1 MPPRASVNPE
11 EVDRNVLYNE
21 PQPQGE
27 KSRSF
32 TTANFEMNRKSDS
45 LDRRKSD
52 KPLNL
57 APGTPNG
64 SRKSSFDTS
73 QQPLLSGEE
82 KQTSRMGQARNWRHW
97 SPKSPWAC
105 SLPTIATAILAITLL
120 LSIIHAFVTRQ
131 LDPKGCDMCWSR
143 PIYVKFNNFDTE
155 HTRFAS
161 KYSLYMLKEGDVDV
175 DEDPKVR

>member
-1 MPPRASVNPE
+1 MPPRASVNSE
-11 EVDRNVLYNE
+11 EVDRNALYNE
-21 PQPQGE
+21 PQPQGG

-57 APGTPNG
+57 APGIPNG
-64 SRKSSFDTS
+64 PRKSSFDTS

-105 SLPTIATAILAITLL
+105 SLPTIAAAVLAITLL
-120 LSIIHAFVTRQ
+120 LSIVHAFVTRQ
-131 LDPKGCDMCWSR
+131 LDPKGCDMCWSA
-143 PIYVKFNNFDTE
+143 PIYVRFKDFDTE

-161 KYSLYMLKEGDVDV
+161 KYSLYMLKEGGV
-175 DEDPKVR
+175 DEDPKVE